1 MEEGGMNDDT
11 DPDLP
16 EGFAIAL
23 LLLLALAP
31 LAIVGVIAVWAV
43 RA

>member
-16 EGFAIAL
+16 EGFTIA
-23 LLLLALAP
+23 LLLALAP
-31 LAIVGVIAVWAV
+31 LVIVGVISVWAV
-43 RA
+43 CA

>member
-1 MEEGGMNDDT
+1 MDRE
-11 DPDLP
+11 LP

-31 LAIVGVIAVWAV
+31 LVIVGVIAAWAV
-43 RA
+43 CA